1 MKTLKFNEDEID
13 LLVALYEDELKEA
26 GSYIDKLKQTLNKL
40 KKEVVPSE
48 VEPVKTGKKRGRKP
62 KIQSEVLMPIVE
74 KKKRGRKPKIQSE
87 VLMPIVEKKKRGRK
101 PKIKFEEPK
110 LIFGKKRGRKPKIL
124 QEYSPLVTM
133 VETTGSSRKRKAR
146 KSKKHAGSKFKAEKL
161 PKVEMPVAEEIKPSD
176 L

>member
-74 KKKRGRKPKIQSE
+74 KKKRGRKPKI
-87 VLMPIVEKKKRGRK
+87 
-101 PKIKFEEPK
+101 KFEEPK

-133 VETTGSSRKRKAR
+133 VETNGSSRKRKAR

>member
-1 MKTLKFNEDEID
+1 MKTLKFNEEEID

-26 GSYIDKLKQTLNKL
+26 ESYIDKLKQTLTKL
-40 KKEVVPSE
+40 KKEVVTAE
-48 VEPVKTGKKRGRKP
+48 AVPVRTGKKRGRKP

-87 VLMPIVEKKKRGRK
+87 ES
-101 PKIKFEEPK
+101 K

-124 QEYSPLVTM
+124 KEYSPLVTM
-133 VETTGSSRKRKAR
+133 VETTGGSRKRKAH
-146 KSKKHAGSKFKAEKL
+146 KSKKHAGSKIKTEKL
-161 PKVEMPVAEEIKPSD
+161 PKVEIPLTEEIKPSD

>member
-48 VEPVKTGKKRGRKP
+48 VEPVKTG
-62 KIQSEVLMPIVE
+62 
-74 KKKRGRKPKIQSE
+74 KKRGRKPKIQSE